1 MPGKLNGPS
10 RSLTTEMREMVMMIC
25 AQPFLTGIWLET
37 ETVDVAKKDS
47 NSTRTLVRKE
57 VRTAASND

>member
-1 MPGKLNGPS
+1 
-10 RSLTTEMREMVMMIC
+10 MREMVMMIC